1 MKELAKLEELRQEM
15 EKGLDGLGLFME
27 TWEGCFA
34 LTGAGN
40 TRIISPL
47 DAISTKQERESM
59 ERIMESG
66 GVFVAGMKLALDV
79 LAEYLKRDAARAAAE
94 GSRA

>member
-1 MKELAKLEELRQEM
+1 MKELEKMEDLRKEM

-59 ERIMESG
+59 DLILESG
-66 GVFVAGMKLALDV
+66 GTFLAGMKLALDV
-79 LAEYLKRDAARAAAE
+79 LAEYLKNRADAE
-94 GSRA
+94 GSGA

>member
-27 TWEGCFA
+27 TWECCFA

-47 DAISTKQERESM
+47 DAISTEQERESM
-59 ERIMESG
+59 NRILESG
-66 GVFVAGMKLALDV
+66 GTFLAGMKLALDV
-79 LAEYLKRDAARAAAE
+79 QAEYLKREANRADAE
-94 GSRA
+94 GSGA

>member
-1 MKELAKLEELRQEM
+1 MKELEKMEDLRKEM

-59 ERIMESG
+59 DRILESG
-66 GVFVAGMKLALDV
+66 GTFLAGMKLALDV
-79 LAEYLKRDAARAAAE
+79 LAEYLKNRADAE
-94 GSRA
+94 GSGA

>member
-15 EKGLDGLGLFME
+15 EKGLDGLDLFVE

-40 TRIISPL
+40 TRLISPL

-59 ERIMESG
+59 DRILESG
-66 GVFVAGMKLALDV
+66 GTFLAGMKLALDV
-79 LAEYLKRDAARAAAE
+79 LAEYLKNRADAE
-94 GSRA
+94 GSGA